1 MFALILKWADKHIHK
16 SENDSETSLIALWQV
31 LRNSF
36 SLVYNTE
43 FDVFA
48 KNFIRVAVVGNKYL
62 IRSHFNLWTYWGGGG
77 GGGVGSYPSSE
88 FFICCSIS
96 KRFCL
101 KWKASDLLSKMRYI
115 LWIVAVLEACDV
127 TNNGRHLG
135 FYQELEIK
143 FKKIARNGNF
153 LCLT

>member
-77 GGGVGSYPSSE
+77 GGG
-88 FFICCSIS
+88 
-96 KRFCL
+96 
-101 KWKASDLLSKMRYI
+101 
-115 LWIVAVLEACDV
+115 WIVP
-127 TNNGRHLG
+127 HLRV
-135 FYQELEIK
+135 FYMLQY
-143 FKKIARNGNF
+143 F
-153 LCLT
+153 

>member
-77 GGGVGSYPSSE
+77 GLDRTPPQSFLY
-88 FFICCSIS
+88 
-96 KRFCL
+96 
-101 KWKASDLLSKMRYI
+101 
-115 LWIVAVLEACDV
+115 VAVFRNDFALS
-127 TNNGRHLG
+127 GKPLI
-135 FYQELEIK
+135 FS
-143 FKKIARNGNF
+143 AR
-153 LCLT
+153 